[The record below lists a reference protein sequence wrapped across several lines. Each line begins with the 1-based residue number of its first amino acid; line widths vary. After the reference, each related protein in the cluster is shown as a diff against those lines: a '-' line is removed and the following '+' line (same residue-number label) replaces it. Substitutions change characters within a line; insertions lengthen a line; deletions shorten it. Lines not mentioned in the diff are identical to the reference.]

1 MIKRLKDRSVD
12 RKFSGFSLVELI
24 IVIAIIGI
32 ITSITLTLS
41 TSINTRS
48 RDSQASNTAKM
59 VAKKAEAWKSAL
71 GDTPTYAQLSSGKV
85 NAGDLTQTGP
95 AEARIVD
102 AATILLDG
110 SLSDPSNEKKVGYR
124 KCTIGAQ
131 VEWYSPA
138 LKAVQYINIA
148 SATGSPCS

>member
-1 MIKRLKDRSVD
+1 MLTQLIRHSRS
-12 RKFSGFSLVELI
+12 KNGFTIIELLVVILI
-24 IVIAIIGI
+24 ISIIVAMI
-32 ITSITLTLS
+32 LVTY

-48 RDSQASNTAKM
+48 RDSQANNTAKM

-85 NAGDLTQTGP
+85 NAGDSTQTGP